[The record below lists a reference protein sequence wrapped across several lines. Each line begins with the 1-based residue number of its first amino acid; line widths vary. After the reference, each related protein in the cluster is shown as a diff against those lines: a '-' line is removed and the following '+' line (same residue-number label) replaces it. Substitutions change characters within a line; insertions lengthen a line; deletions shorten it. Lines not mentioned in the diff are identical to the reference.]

1 MSVGAIDWRAVGDE
15 TVELLRRYPMMVGFT
30 DTWVF
35 RTLGL
40 HGYGWSPFVLDD
52 GEFRRIH
59 GNPGRVSLDNVR
71 AGARSYTEML
81 LAVAA
86 A

>member
-1 MSVGAIDWRAVGDE
+1 VGGIDWSALGDE
-15 TVELLRRYPMMVGFT
+15 TVEPL
-30 DTWVF
+30 F

-40 HGYGWSPFVLDD
+40 HGYGFSPFLLDD
-52 GEFRRIH
+52 GEFRCIH
-59 GNPGRVSLDNVR
+59 GTDERISLDNLR
-71 AGARSYTEML
+71 AGVRSYTEML